1 MATPA
6 GADPALHR
14 AILAGDSAE
23 VARLAS
29 LAASPQDLNLRDSDG
44 MTPWHLAT
52 CAVRYSCL
60 APIVARVAAL
70 ELASPR
76 CAHLQPEATL
86 RWARSSF
93 SSMPAHGGTS
103 AAPWDEDANEFQAA
117 FLRQLSHAGPLV
129 SLYVVFGGE
138 RGVEGRGGGWTV
150 EWKRGGATKRARDR
164 ERARD
169 EPCGVACVLRVCC
182 VCREKAETERETNR
196 VERERARERGDKPCG
211 VCVCVWCV

>member
-1 MATPA
+1 MATSSA
-6 GADPALHR
+6 HPALHR

-60 APIVARVAAL
+60 APIVARVATL

-103 AAPWDEDANEFQAA
+103 AAPWDVDANEFQAA

-138 RGVEGRGGGWTV
+138 RGVEGGGWRGGG
-150 EWKRGGATKRARDR
+150 GGKEAERRR
-164 ERARD
+164 EREIESARAMNR
-169 EPCGVACVLRVCC
+169 VVLRVCC
-182 VCREKAETERETNR
+182 VCRESIDRARDEPYGVRA
-196 VERERARERGDKPCG
+196 RARERRQTMW
-211 VCVCVWCV
+211 CVCVVYGGGPTLF

>member
-138 RGVEGRGGGWTV
+138 RGVEGRGVVGVQRPGKQVVVVAYTARCLLITPLPQVSAVAPPWQ
-150 EWKRGGATKRARDR
+150 RG
-164 ERARD
+164 
-169 EPCGVACVLRVCC
+169 LR
-182 VCREKAETERETNR
+182 
-196 VERERARERGDKPCG
+196 
-211 VCVCVWCV
+211 